1 MSAPSLP
8 SALPASASNSPS
20 PSDSEASGSG
30 GSGGGGTKSS
40 YYFFKSTPAHEA
52 QKYMPTLLTPAS
64 ASASASAAASTA
76 AASPSP
82 VSSPSPEQSPD
93 SSTVSASGP
102 SGSHW
107 NAAGTW
113 EEKDLSSWAATRLT
127 QLLSFSHAGLN
138 VSCTKVTG
146 DATLVFTR
154 GKKRVGYDLAIV
166 CEWTGQAEA
175 EAEAEAGGSGAGE
188 LVKGGLELPSVDQ
201 TSVDDFE
208 LVVTVKERGKAG
220 DEAVD
225 RLTRAAKK
233 LRDPLTGKMRQFEKE
248 LQES

>member
-1 MSAPSLP
+1 
-8 SALPASASNSPS
+8 
-20 PSDSEASGSG
+20 
-30 GSGGGGTKSS
+30 
-40 YYFFKSTPAHEA
+40 
-52 QKYMPTLLTPAS
+52 MPTLITPAS
-64 ASASASAAASTA
+64 ASASASTASTA

-82 VSSPSPEQSPD
+82 VSSPSPEQSPE
-93 SSTVSASGP
+93 SAAVSGSGP
-102 SGSHW
+102 SGSRW

-113 EEKDLSSWAATRLT
+113 EEKDLSGWAASRLS
-127 QLLSFSHAGLN
+127 QLLSFQHGGLH

-166 CEWTGQAEA
+166 CEWS
-175 EAEAEAGGSGAGE
+175 GGSGTE

-208 LVVTVKERGKAG
+208 LIVSVKERGKAG
-220 DEAVD
+220 DDAVD
-225 RLTRAAKK
+225 RFSRAAKK
-233 LRDPLTGKMRQFEKE
+233 LRDPLTDKIRQFEKE